1 MYHLNFW
8 YRKDFYLERVNKILS
23 NAEFKHCLQTIE
35 TLEKDRI
42 FCKHGITHLLD
53 TARIGYILSLENSLN
68 IPKDIIYATALLHD
82 IGRYDEYIYK
92 ISHHK
97 ISKRIITI
105 LKDCNYSNDEI
116 STIVEAI
123 GNHNTPPTDIKTLSD
138 VLYKADKL
146 SRMCFNCNAQNECYW
161 NTNKKN
167 KTLIV

>member
-1 MYHLNFW
+1 M
-8 YRKDFYLERVNKILS
+8 ERVNKILS

-53 TARIGYILSLENSLN
+53 TARIGYILNLENSLN
-68 IPKDIIYATALLHD
+68 FPKDIIYATALLHD
-82 IGRYDEYIYK
+82 IGRYDEYIHK

-97 ISKRIITI
+97 ISKRVINI

-123 GNHNTPPTDIKTLSD
+123 GNHDKPPTDIKTLSD

-146 SRMCFNCNAQNECYW
+146 SRMCFNCNVQNECYW

-167 KTLIV
+167 KTLVL